1 MSYTSFIMEMKR
13 MTADDFRREAIE
25 DARKESFEQKF
36 VAGPELFDYAC
47 EITKGGIR
55 WEHPDFD
62 DEQVMAELRRRIG
75 IGERR
80 RAQVEP

>member
-1 MSYTSFIMEMKR
+1 MVVKR
-13 MTADDFRREAIE
+13 MTTADFRREAIE
-25 DARKESFEQKF
+25 DARAQTFEQKF
-36 VAGPELFDYAC
+36 LAGPELFDYAC

-55 WEHPDFD
+55 GEHPDFT
-62 DEQVMAELRRRIG
+62 DEQVMAELRRRIE